1 MEMSTLKESASPV
14 MTRDEKIE
22 QIVHTYRK
30 GDLQLPSCPKLER
43 DFAGIMGS
51 LNRQLSSAAVGM
63 RLEIKGSLDSIYK
76 TLVHGI
82 GPRSSPEVPS
92 TGKGLYEFIRD
103 YSNPYEVFFVEHA
116 VSILKDK
123 KLKLKYDAYKH
134 KLCTYFEKEIKS
146 YEWKKVSI
154 PSMQDLSHIA
164 VVVKR
169 EQVLLSLIIHLK
181 EYFATYLGFHT
192 CLLDGFT
199 EGCTVVYLTAT
210 TLSPSLLYSRILPCL
225 TELRQFSVAYL
236 VVFGHFVVDVDQ
248 PTNVIMVSSKLTVL
262 LKPAI

>member
-1 MEMSTLKESASPV
+1 MEVSTLKESSPPV
-14 MTRDEKIE
+14 MTRDEKIKHV
-22 QIVHTYRK
+22 VHTYRK
-30 GDLQLPSCPKLER
+30 GDLQLPSCPELER

-51 LNRQLSSAAVGM
+51 LNRQLSTAAVGM

-76 TLVHGI
+76 TLVYGI

-103 YSNPYEVFFVEHA
+103 FSNPYEVFLIEHA
-116 VSILKDK
+116 IGILKDK
-123 KLKLKYDAYKH
+123 NLKPKYDEYKH
-134 KLCTYFEKEIKS
+134 KLCMYFEKELKS
-146 YEWKKVSI
+146 YEWKNVSI

-181 EYFATYLGFHT
+181 EYFATYLGLHT

-199 EGCTVVYLTAT
+199 EGCTVFYFTVT
-210 TLSPSLLYSRILPCL
+210 TLNRSYLYSRILSCS
-225 TELRQFSVAYL
+225 TELRRQFSVAYL
-236 VVFGHFVVDVDQ
+236 VVFGHFVVDLDQ
-248 PTNVIMVSSKLTVL
+248 PTLVTMVSSKLTVL
-262 LKPAI
+262 FET